1 MKRVF
6 ANIGFSVAVTL
17 IVLNFMNIKA
27 ALAALIAS
35 SVAFV
40 VCCAASK
47 AVKGKAIMF
56 CLLGVLFSS
65 LLFVSFYYGNYL
77 PQTKLFGKTASVKAY
92 VVDLPQKSSSGKY
105 VYKLKTKSVSGE
117 NVPQNIK
124 FELYSD
130 SPLYLKPYELAD
142 MKVSFI
148 FVADN
153 AYDSHGKFDDN
164 IFLCGY
170 SRDYSKTGES
180 VNSPNKFVLDLRSE
194 LKRQFGF
201 VVKNNEGALSYA
213 VLTGDKSLLSYEANT
228 DFRLCGASHL
238 MAVSGLHM
246 SVLFGVLYSLL
257 KKLLVPKCP
266 RVVICSA
273 GILFYI
279 MLSGFSKSMIR
290 CGIMMLVFL
299 IGKLIKKK
307 TDSLNSLGFAAF
319 IVCLN
324 PYAVTDVGA
333 QLTFCAVL
341 GLITISPHIQS
352 KIKVKNKIVSYFI
365 GIVCASISAVITT
378 IPSMLFNFGFV
389 SMAGIFSNLLLI
401 PLATALLVFA
411 ALFSLLSFVP
421 AFAWLFGNLC
431 WFASH
436 AMLKLAEAFSCSFL
450 ASLTVGGQKFF
461 AAVCAVFLLFGISFI
476 IKAVSGSAPFKAC
489 ALLSAA
495 LAVSIT
501 AIFGFSESSSICARV
516 VAGEESSAVVVY
528 DNNVAVVYGL
538 RDYEQ
543 YYKIQRLAAEYNLD
557 VECVVGGD
565 AEIAFAFANRNKSKV
580 ITPQDISKIK
590 KYNVPYMKSAN
601 LTVDL
606 KGDVVVKYNSDKL
619 TVSAGGTDIIFDDSA
634 LDCPFQIDSVYVI
647 NKNGCVQKGVNKWAD

>member
-148 FVADN
+148 SVADN

-299 IGKLIKKK
+299 TGKLIKKK

-324 PYAVTDVGA
+324 PYALRMLVRS
-333 QLTFCAVL
+333 
-341 GLITISPHIQS
+341 SP
-352 KIKVKNKIVSYFI
+352 
-365 GIVCASISAVITT
+365 
-378 IPSMLFNFGFV
+378 
-389 SMAGIFSNLLLI
+389 
-401 PLATALLVFA
+401 FA
-411 ALFSLLSFVP
+411 P
-421 AFAWLFGNLC
+421 C
-431 WFASH
+431 
-436 AMLKLAEAFSCSFL
+436 
-450 ASLTVGGQKFF
+450 
-461 AAVCAVFLLFGISFI
+461 
-476 IKAVSGSAPFKAC
+476 
-489 ALLSAA
+489 
-495 LAVSIT
+495 
-501 AIFGFSESSSICARV
+501 
-516 VAGEESSAVVVY
+516 
-528 DNNVAVVYGL
+528 
-538 RDYEQ
+538 
-543 YYKIQRLAAEYNLD
+543 LD
-557 VECVVGGD
+557 
-565 AEIAFAFANRNKSKV
+565 
-580 ITPQDISKIK
+580 
-590 KYNVPYMKSAN
+590 
-601 LTVDL
+601 
-606 KGDVVVKYNSDKL
+606 
-619 TVSAGGTDIIFDDSA
+619 
-634 LDCPFQIDSVYVI
+634 
-647 NKNGCVQKGVNKWAD
+647 